1 MSGSS
6 ILLPMMSSML
16 VRDPAALGYQVQCGY
31 KVGTMWLQCSYN
43 VCRVGVSVRDFKD
56 LYGGGKEGQG

>member
-1 MSGSS
+1 
-6 ILLPMMSSML
+6 ML

-31 KVGTMWLQCSYN
+31 N
-43 VCRVGVSVRDFKD
+43 VCRVGVGVRDFED

>member
-31 KVGTMWLQCSYN
+31 KV
-43 VCRVGVSVRDFKD
+43 CRVGVSGRDFKD